1 MTSRTV
7 LVTGSTN
14 GIGQQAALDLARLGA
29 TVIVSGRSPEKV
41 RDTVDALRSA
51 SGHERI
57 DGIVADLS
65 VLSGITT
72 LADTVRQRY
81 DRLDVLLNNA
91 GALFTERQ
99 LTVDGFERTFA
110 LNHLAYFELTRQLL
124 DLLKAS
130 APARIINVASDL
142 HAKGEL
148 HFEDPSLA
156 SSYAPL
162 KAYAQSKLA
171 NVMFTYELARR
182 LDGSGVTA
190 NAMHPGMVQ
199 SGFGKG
205 NRGVVGRLTALG
217 LSIGQRLFGVDV
229 VKGADT
235 AVYLASA
242 PEVEGRTG
250 GYWYRREQIP
260 SSPASRDEPSWE
272 RLWEMSEAM
281 VARQH
286 QPA

>member
-1 MTSRTV
+1 MTDRTV

-14 GIGQQAALDLARLGA
+14 GIGQQAALELARLGA
-29 TVIVSGRSPEKV
+29 TVIVSGRSSEKV
-41 RDTVDALRSA
+41 RDTVAQLRSA

-65 VLSGITT
+65 VLSGVTT
-72 LADTVRQRY
+72 LADAVRQRY
-81 DRLDVLLNNA
+81 DRLDVLINNA
-91 GALFTERQ
+91 GALFTARR
-99 LTVDGFERTFA
+99 LTADGVERTFA

-124 DLLKAS
+124 DLLTAS

-156 SSYAPL
+156 SSYTPL

-171 NVMFTYELARR
+171 NVVFTYELARR
-182 LDGSGVTA
+182 LDGSGVTV
-190 NAMHPGMVQ
+190 NAMHPGMVR

-205 NRGVVGRLTALG
+205 NGGLVGGLTALG
-217 LSIGQRLFGVDV
+217 LGIGQRLFGVDV
-229 VKGADT
+229 VQGADT

-242 PEVEGRTG
+242 PEVEGWSG
-250 GYWYRREQIP
+250 GYWYRRKPIP
-260 SSPASRDEPSWE
+260 SSPASRDEASWK
-272 RLWEMSEAM
+272 RLWEMSEGF
-281 VARQH
+281 VAHQH